1 MMLDIKILGVNCPK
15 CEELKKRTKEV
26 IEEMEV
32 QANIEKV
39 TDIKRIMEYRILSTP
54 GLVINGKVISSGRV
68 LSKNEIKQWIEKELN
83 RKKEEVG

>member
-1 MMLDIKILGVNCPK
+1 MLDIKILGANCPK
-15 CEELKKRTKEV
+15 CEELKKRTNEV
-26 IEEMEV
+26 IEEMKV

-83 RKKEEVG
+83 RKKEEVR